1 MRKLLL
7 VKKKIWMA
15 NNRAAI
21 RSWCNFKAFNSNRQK
36 LWIVR
41 IVKPMN
47 SRNVFSL
54 LSWLSLFS
62 NRVKK
67 ASPSKTKTF
76 HSLERVCACNIFFL
90 ACKVAISIRKKW
102 VGMWRK
108 KSEYFHMQRA
118 AAAATATNTY
128 AFWAPKKKER
138 SEKKVPTRIEKKK
151 QGVIN
156 RRQPNLESLCSR
168 WVSISSVCVR
178 AYILAHTQRYACV

>member
-7 VKKKIWMA
+7 VKKKKIWMA

-67 ASPSKTKTF
+67 ALPSKTKTF
-76 HSLERVCACNIFFL
+76 HSLERVCACNIFSSL
-90 ACKVAISIRKKW
+90 AKSQFPYERSEWVCEEKKANIFICKGQQQQQQQTHTHFGHPKKRNE
-102 VGMWRK
+102 VRK
-108 KSEYFHMQRA
+108 KSPHE
-118 AAAATATNTY
+118 
-128 AFWAPKKKER
+128 
-138 SEKKVPTRIEKKK
+138 
-151 QGVIN
+151 
-156 RRQPNLESLCSR
+156 
-168 WVSISSVCVR
+168 
-178 AYILAHTQRYACV
+178 